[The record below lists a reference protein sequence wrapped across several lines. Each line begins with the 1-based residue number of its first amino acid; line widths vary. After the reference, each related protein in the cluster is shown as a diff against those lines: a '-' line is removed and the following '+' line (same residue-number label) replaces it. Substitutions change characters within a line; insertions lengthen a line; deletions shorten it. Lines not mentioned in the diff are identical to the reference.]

1 MRVPLVDL
9 QRKIMATSW
18 LKLRALGAC
27 IVTLAAAGFAAQP
40 LSAAEPAGVQ
50 RLYVLNCG
58 ENSTKD
64 LSVWSPGFNEGKAFE
79 FSDSCYLIRHARGWL
94 LWETGVPDGIADKPD
109 GVVVG
114 NGMLTMRLPR
124 TLRAQLYEIG
134 VVPADINFL
143 GYSHSHGDHVGNA
156 NLFTSAILYI
166 QRAEYDVAFGPD
178 AAKSG
183 FNPALYDKLRDV
195 PTVKLDGDYDI
206 FGDGSLVIYSTPG
219 HTPGH
224 QSLLIRLP
232 KTGPV
237 LLSGDAVHFQE
248 NWENRRVPAR
258 NFNKEQSL
266 ASMQKLA
273 DILEREHAKFWIN
286 HDKANTDTLKHAPE
300 YFE

>member
-1 MRVPLVDL
+1 MDMRNPILLLLALAVLALSVG
-9 QRKIMATSW
+9 
-18 LKLRALGAC
+18 RAQAD
-27 IVTLAAAGFAAQP
+27 
-40 LSAAEPAGVQ
+40 EGVQ

-58 ENSTKD
+58 ENDTKD
-64 LSVWSPGFNEGKAFE
+64 LSAWSPGFNEGKAFE
-79 FSDSCYLIRHARGWL
+79 FSDSCYLIRHAKGWL
-94 LWETGVPDGIADKPD
+94 LWESGVPDAIADKPD

-114 NGMLTMRLPR
+114 KGMLTLHLRK
-124 TLRAQLYEIG
+124 TLRSQLYGLG
-134 VVPADINFL
+134 VAPADISFL
-143 GYSHSHGDHVGNA
+143 GFSHFHGDHVGNA
-156 NLFTSAILYI
+156 NLFTAATLFI
-166 QRAEYDVAFGPD
+166 QQAEYDAAFGPD

-183 FNPALYDKLRDV
+183 FNAALYDKLRDV

-206 FGDGSLVIYSTPG
+206 FGDGSVVIYSTPG

-273 DILEREHAKFWIN
+273 DILDREHAKLWIN
-286 HDKANTDTLKHAPE
+286 HDKANTDTLPHAPE
-300 YFE
+300 VIE

>member
-1 MRVPLVDL
+1 MDMRNPILLLLALAVLALSVG
-9 QRKIMATSW
+9 
-18 LKLRALGAC
+18 RAQAD
-27 IVTLAAAGFAAQP
+27 
-40 LSAAEPAGVQ
+40 EGVQ

-58 ENSTKD
+58 ENDTKD
-64 LSVWSPGFNEGKAFE
+64 LSAWSPGFNEGKAFE
-79 FSDSCYLIRHARGWL
+79 FSDSCYLIRHAKGWL
-94 LWETGVPDGIADKPD
+94 LWESGVPDAIADKPD

-114 NGMLTMRLPR
+114 NGMLTLHLRK
-124 TLRAQLYEIG
+124 TLRSQLYDLG
-134 VVPADINFL
+134 VAPADISFL
-143 GYSHSHGDHVGNA
+143 GFSHFHGDHVGNA
-156 NLFTSAILYI
+156 NLFTAATLFI
-166 QRAEYDVAFGPD
+166 QQAEYDAAFGPD

-183 FNPALYDKLRDV
+183 FNAALYDKLRDV

-206 FGDGSLVIYSTPG
+206 FGDGSVVIYSTPG

-273 DILEREHAKFWIN
+273 DILEREHAKLWIN
-286 HDKANTDTLKHAPE
+286 HDKASTDALPHAPE
-300 YFE
+300 FIE